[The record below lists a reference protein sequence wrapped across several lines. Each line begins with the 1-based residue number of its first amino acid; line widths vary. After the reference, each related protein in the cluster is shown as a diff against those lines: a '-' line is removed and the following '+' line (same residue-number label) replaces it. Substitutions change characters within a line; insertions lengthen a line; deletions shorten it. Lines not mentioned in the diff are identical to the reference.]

1 MSFYLRFEK
10 KLNGLNEDLY
20 PRLREIA
27 EKGGMPDDNR
37 VRYEM
42 LKRLGFFVTESS
54 EHFSEY
60 TPWFIKRDRPDLID
74 EFNIPLDEYI
84 TRCEK
89 QISEWD
95 EQKVKLEDENQTME
109 VYQSH
114 EYAASII
121 NGLENDREVTING
134 NVGNN
139 DLIDNLPGN
148 ISVEVPCLINRN
160 GIQPVRVGS
169 LPPQL
174 AALMMTNINVQ
185 QLTVEAALSGKKE
198 HVYHAA
204 MLDPH
209 TAAELSVDEIWHLV
223 DDLLEAHGGMIPK
236 LN

>member
-1 MSFYLRFEK
+1 MSFYLSFEK
-10 KLNGLNEDLY
+10 KHKGKNENLY

-27 EKGGMPDDNR
+27 DKGDVPHDNK

-54 EHFSEY
+54 EHFAEY

-84 TRCEK
+84 SRCEK

-95 EQKVKLEDENQTME
+95 EQKAKLEDINQTIE
-109 VYQSH
+109 VCQSH

-121 NGLENDREVTING
+121 NGLENDKAVTING
-134 NVGNN
+134 NVAND

-148 ISVEVPCLINRN
+148 ICVEVPCLINTK
-160 GIQPVRVGS
+160 GIQPVKVGS
-169 LPPQL
+169 LPPHL

-185 QLTVEAALSGKKE
+185 QLTVEAVLSGKKE

-204 MLDPH
+204 MFDPH

-236 LN
+236 LH

>member
-20 PRLREIA
+20 PRLRKIA
-27 EKGGMPDDNR
+27 EKGGMPEDNR

-95 EQKVKLEDENQTME
+95 EQKIKLEDENQTIE
-109 VYQSH
+109 VCQSH
-114 EYAASII
+114 EYASSII
-121 NGLENDREVTING
+121 NGLENDMEVTING
-134 NVGNN
+134 NVANN
-139 DLIDNLPGN
+139 DLIDNLPRN

-160 GIQPVRVGS
+160 GIQPVKVGS

-198 HVYHAA
+198 YVYHAA